1 MNANVSHAELAF
13 VTAHREI
20 PIPVRAIGA
29 RAMED
34 VAKPFDPDL
43 VVTGVQSAVQRSE
56 LRADT
61 PGDNDASG
69 LGIIGRGAR
78 LRRVMQE
85 VAKVATTDATVLVRG
100 ETGTGKEL
108 VARAVHIQSKLSG
121 PFVKL
126 NCAAVPAN
134 LLESELMGHEK
145 GAFTG
150 AFSRRIGRFEAAQD
164 GTIFLDEI
172 GELPL
177 EVQPKLLRL
186 LEEQEFERL
195 GGNNTIRSN
204 ARLVAATNRDLRAM
218 AAEQRFREDL
228 FYRLNVF
235 PMEIPPLRERRE
247 DIPELTRQF
256 ANAFSLRTGRQLAP
270 IPANVMEVLCA
281 HDWPGNIRELVNV
294 IERAA
299 ILAHNGV
306 LTVSAL
312 SEPVGPS
319 PGSRGSSA
327 PPSSLLR
334 ALPVHE
340 HLPRTIESERLDD
353 VDRRHIRAVL
363 EATNWVV
370 GGPGGAAVRL
380 GMKRPTLI
388 YKMQKLGIE
397 QTSREP

>member
-108 VARAVHIQSKLSG
+108 VARAVHIQSKRSG

-150 AFSRRIGRFEAAQD
+150 AFSRRIGRFEAAQN
-164 GTIFLDEI
+164 GTLFLDEV
-172 GELPL
+172 GEMPL
-177 EVQPKLLRL
+177 ELQPKLLRL
-186 LEEQEFERL
+186 LQEREFERL
-195 GGNNTIRSN
+195 GSNQTIRSN
-204 ARLVAATNRDLRAM
+204 ARVIAATNRDLGAM
-218 AAEQRFREDL
+218 VAQQRFREDL

-235 PMEIPPLRERRE
+235 PVELPPLRERRD
-247 DIPELTRQF
+247 DIPTLAQHF
-256 ANAFSLRTGRQLAP
+256 ANAFSFRTGRHLELLSA
-270 IPANVMEVLCA
+270 EFLDRLCA
-281 HDWPGNIRELVNV
+281 HAWPGNIRELMNV
-294 IERAA
+294 VERAA
-299 ILAHNGV
+299 ILATNGS
-306 LTVSAL
+306 LPLSAL
-312 SEPVGPS
+312 GSLGPAS
-319 PGSRGSSA
+319 
-327 PPSSLLR
+327 
-334 ALPVHE
+334 
-340 HLPRTIESERLDD
+340 
-353 VDRRHIRAVL
+353 
-363 EATNWVV
+363 
-370 GGPGGAAVRL
+370 VRV
-380 GMKRPTLI
+380 P
-388 YKMQKLGIE
+388 
-397 QTSREP
+397 